1 MRTTQ
6 PYDEKD
12 LLLRIQESDENT
24 FELLLHTY
32 WNTVFSHALAY
43 LKCVKK
49 AEELT
54 QDVFMNIWKG
64 REKLSSVQCFRDYLF
79 ITTRNRILNETRK
92 RLSELYMNN
101 LPDPLEVTDP
111 ARTTEYRETYQILM
125 RGIELLPE
133 KRKRVFKMSRLEGMS
148 NEQIAET
155 LSIHRDTVYQYLA
168 KSVTFLRL
176 YLRDHTGYTALSL
189 MLGATQIFRLSV

>member
-1 MRTTQ
+1 MRTAQ
-6 PYDEKD
+6 PYDEKE
-12 LLLRIQESDENT
+12 LLLRVQESDETT
-24 FELLLHTY
+24 FELLLRTY

-43 LKCVKK
+43 LKSVEK

-54 QDVFMNIWKG
+54 QDVFMNIWKA
-64 REKLSSVQCFRDYLF
+64 RKNLPAVQCFKDYLF

-92 RLSELYMNN
+92 RLSELYTNH
-101 LPDPLEVTDP
+101 LPDPLEVADP
-111 ARTTEYRETYQILM
+111 AGATEYRETYQILM
-125 RGIELLPE
+125 QGIELLPE

-168 KSVTFLRL
+168 KSVAFLRL
-176 YLRDHTGYTALSL
+176 YLRDHAGYTVLILSL
-189 MLGATQIFRLSV
+189 WTALAFRLPV